1 MAGMLRRLSL
11 WLGLISRSHAL
22 PPSSSRRRKDKMN
35 HHIKGP
41 PSFLSETS
49 FKSNADSTVRII
61 HAGGFVELYKFPIPA
76 SLLLDKYP
84 GMCIARPDVFKRP
97 HDSLLHPGE
106 TLPLGYKFFLIPY
119 STIRKLKRKYPRTP
133 RKDREVAKVAV
144 SNQSCQEGDAWDSD
158 FSEESVSLSANDFF
172 TSREDDWSNGSLT
185 RKCQERAPPKKK
197 PFVFT
202 PPIKRSRTFH
212 KLEWQPS
219 LTSVQELSP
228 YV

>member
-1 MAGMLRRLSL
+1 MAGILRRLSL

-22 PPSSSRRRKDKMN
+22 PPSSRRRKDKLN
-35 HHIKGP
+35 HIKGP

-61 HAGGFVELYKFPIPA
+61 HAGGFVEFYQFPIPA
-76 SLLLDKYP
+76 SLILDKYP

-97 HDSLLHPGE
+97 QDSLLHPGE
-106 TLPLGYKFFLIPY
+106 TLPLGHKFFLVPY

-133 RKDREVAKVAV
+133 RKEREVSSKVAV
-144 SNQSCQEGDAWDSD
+144 SDQSSQEGDAWDSD
-158 FSEESVSLSANDFF
+158 FSEESVSLSAKDFF
-172 TSREDDWSNGSLT
+172 TSKEDWSDSLT
-185 RKCQERAPPKKK
+185 HNCHERTPKKK

-212 KLEWQPS
+212 RLEWQPS

-228 YV
+228 YI